1 MYAIKEGMMKR
12 KQIIKEI
19 VWNHLMDA
27 VSRMSDEF
35 ALSMGED
42 IAEDILK
49 ELNVT
54 LKPE

>member
-1 MYAIKEGMMKR
+1 MKR

-49 ELNVT
+49 EKELNVT